1 MLRRL
6 QYLMGN
12 INSIGMDEME
22 LKIWGIGMFVDF
34 LQNWIK
40 GSREHWQC
48 SSWAPLKSINSQ
60 VVLLKGKNCESID

>member
-1 MLRRL
+1 
-6 QYLMGN
+6 
-12 INSIGMDEME
+12 MDEME